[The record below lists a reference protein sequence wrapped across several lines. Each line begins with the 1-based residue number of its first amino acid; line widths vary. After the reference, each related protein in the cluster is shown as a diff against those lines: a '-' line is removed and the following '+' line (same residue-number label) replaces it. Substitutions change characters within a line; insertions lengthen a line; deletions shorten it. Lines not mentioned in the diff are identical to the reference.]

1 MDNEEVGQLR
11 ETKAGQG
18 RYIHDK
24 EHREPFQAGTKT
36 KREKI
41 RLHKSILTR
50 LWFGAA
56 AIGIVISIAVGAVSY
71 GTLKENLMSQIQ
83 ENTVVNAKIAAA
95 KSTAGRLR
103 TSARRAVRTRPFL
116 QCMRIF
122 LIF

>member
-95 KSTAGRLR
+95 KIDSGAFANISQESGKDEAFFC
-103 TSARRAVRTRPFL
+103 SA
-116 QCMRIF
+116 
-122 LIF
+122 